1 MQHTLQNK
9 WSCYALDSYLW
20 DEYNAP
26 IIKISKLS
34 SMDINECGG
43 RGILSDQI
51 IGAYSSFLT
60 IPTTH
65 RYVTTKCDLTKL
77 NLINI
82 AALRKYHYLQY
93 IDLTHNNLTDLSP
106 LSEIP
111 YLLYLNA
118 SHNNLED
125 ISKFRPP
132 RYLTY
137 LNLSHN
143 NVTSMKSLESFWSII
158 SLDLSHNFIKK
169 IPKLHNLRYLK
180 YLNLSY
186 NAIEYVQ
193 NLEYLNIQELN
204 LEFNCVKKF
213 IFTDLDKRKNAFIN
227 LKILLI
233 SHNNISSLKF
243 FRNIYCLRLVDLKS
257 NKIVDL
263 MEISHL
269 SSLVYEIDLRDNPCT
284 KWPNYKEVVIFSM
297 PSVIFIDRIE
307 VTDSERVSAA
317 ITFNP
322 PIKLLASRG
331 LTQLTLL
338 EQLNVP
344 KIDNSIISYDEQN
357 PPLIILNGPSAVKK
371 LALGLH
377 ISSEKFNKMKYCR
390 SHTTRK
396 ISTHDNEKK
405 AYHFVDREEFNSIA
419 RNGEFLTIEELV
431 GDSYGFHR
439 NEIAELKK
447 ENKIGITQMD
457 LLAAI
462 QMKVRYPQVKLIL
475 VLTKN
480 EEIHRQW
487 IEDKFRIFEW
497 IKDSIENL
505 WALTANKQ
513 KHVSNAY
520 STANKN
526 NIISSLIDDIIT
538 RIDIPSHSMDIQSHN
553 SKSVIQNVISQN
565 ESMLQKLTTISYKL
579 STKKKYIT
587 IINPQSFQKSLHQ
600 SSSTDDLSN
609 STKRIRMPSQEYSQK
624 KAGKLL
630 SGEKFKSIDN
640 SFDRSLQTYDN
651 IKDPKNL
658 MNEYV
663 ESIIKS
669 RQIYLDQHL
678 NNPGFYSL
686 VLYSDD
692 FDGAVKSLK
701 HFINRQFKHSTFKKP
716 RQRPETDHTKYFT
729 TSTIDEIINEL
740 RRTKKSINN

>member
-1 MQHTLQNK
+1 MKHTLQNK

-26 IIKISKLS
+26 IIKIAKLS
-34 SMDINECGG
+34 LIDLNECER

-51 IGAYSSFLT
+51 IGACSSFFT
-60 IPTTH
+60 VPTTH
-65 RYVTTKCDLTKL
+65 RYITTKCDLTKL
-77 NLINI
+77 NLIDI

-93 IDLTHNNLTDLSP
+93 IDLTHNNLSDLSP
-106 LSEIP
+106 LSEVP
-111 YLLYLNA
+111 CLLYLNA

-137 LNLSHN
+137 LNLSYN
-143 NVTSMKSLESFWSII
+143 NITSMKSLEDFWSII

-169 IPKLHNLRYLK
+169 ISKLHNLRYLK

-227 LKILLI
+227 LKTLLMG
-233 SHNNISSLKF
+233 HNNISSLKF
-243 FRNIYCLRLVDLKS
+243 FRNIYCLRLVDLNS

-297 PSVIFIDRIE
+297 PSVIFIDGIE

-322 PIKLLASRG
+322 PTKLLASRG

-344 KIDNSIISYDEQN
+344 KIDNSVISYDEQN

-377 ISSEKFNKMKYCR
+377 ISSEKFNKVNYCR

-396 ISTHDNEKK
+396 ISNYDNEKK
-405 AYHFVDREEFNSIA
+405 AYYFVDREEFNSIA

-447 ENKIGITQMD
+447 KNKIGITQMD

-462 QMKVRYPQVKLIL
+462 QMKIRCPQVKLIL

-513 KHVSNAY
+513 QYVSNAC

-526 NIISSLIDDIIT
+526 NVISTLIDDI
-538 RIDIPSHSMDIQSHN
+538 
-553 SKSVIQNVISQN
+553 
-565 ESMLQKLTTISYKL
+565 
-579 STKKKYIT
+579 
-587 IINPQSFQKSLHQ
+587 
-600 SSSTDDLSN
+600 
-609 STKRIRMPSQEYSQK
+609 KRVKMQSQECSQK
-624 KAGKLL
+624 KAAAS
-630 SGEKFKSIDN
+630 SGEKFKSTNN

-658 MNEYV
+658 MNDYV
-663 ESIIKS
+663 ESIINS

-692 FDGAVKSLK
+692 FDRAVKSLK
-701 HFINRQFKHSTFKKP
+701 HFINGQFRHFSFGEP
-716 RQRPETDHTKYFT
+716 RQRPEIDHMKHFT
-729 TSTIDEIINEL
+729 SSTTIDEIINEL
-740 RRTKKSINN
+740 RRTKKFMNN